1 MVDAYERMNST
12 LLQLAEAERRLFEDF
27 DHEAAALVGLFKR
40 SSGTDLVD
48 ALVRLFFYAAA
59 QSLTVRET
67 EAADGR
73 PKRHNL
79 LMLMDE
85 FPLLGS

>member
-1 MVDAYERMNST
+1 MDVVSVSFDLEGQEGAAGGFLTNEFLDIGKRAGLIVDAQRQVVPVMIP
-12 LLQLAEAERRLFEDF
+12 
-27 DHEAAALVGLFKR
+27 K
-40 SSGTDLVD
+40 
-48 ALVRLFFYAAA
+48 
-59 QSLTVRET
+59 T

-85 FPLLGS
+85 FPLLGRVSFFEKSLRLLSG